1 MFHELSAG
9 RTRLERVTE
18 VLRLTDHVPVVEL
31 HDAHDIK
38 RLPVIGEDEFAD
50 PEIAATEHASHGES
64 LHIRLRGARRL
75 NVLPTTDALAR
86 LRIFKHRVI
95 SIDSVFGLEVV

>member
-18 VLRLTDHVPVVEL
+18 VLRLTDHVPVLEL

-50 PEIAATEHASHGES
+50 PEIAATEHASHGEAFRV
-64 LHIRLRGARRL
+64 RLGGARRL
-75 NVLPTTDALAR
+75 NVGSTTDALAR
-86 LRIFKHRVI
+86 LRIIENCVGSIDLVLRRVI
-95 SIDSVFGLEVV
+95 